1 MARLARSVVARFIDV
16 PLEAVEPMHARV
28 QLPDG
33 RMTTALYRIR
43 GDSDAVL
50 VTVADDSP
58 EADEE
63 ITWVLES
70 AVMQLA
76 A

>member
-1 MARLARSVVARFIDV
+1 MASLARSAVARFIDV
-16 PLEAVEPMHARV
+16 PLEAVEPMHTRV

-58 EADEE
+58 EIDAE

-70 AVMQLA
+70 TVAHLA

>member
-1 MARLARSVVARFIDV
+1 MARFARRTVARFIDV
-16 PLEAVEPMHARV
+16 PLEAVEPFHARV
-28 QLPDG
+28 QLRDG

-58 EADEE
+58 ETEEE